1 MSITANSVP
10 LFPKTNSKGDKSLE
24 AVGSNYLKRASG
36 FLNIS
41 LGPINP
47 FIAL

>member
-1 MSITANSVP
+1 M
-10 LFPKTNSKGDKSLE
+10 
-24 AVGSNYLKRASG
+24 ASG

-47 FIAL
+47 IIALLIEIIAASVDIAADAPFESLNYFPALIAL